1 MEEPRY
7 VLLLAYY
14 MPDLV
19 EMHLHLKLLHDQ
31 NTSILL
37 EEAEQCRT
45 PTAGFASDY
54 KCSSGEAGGCTVA
67 FWEWQE

>member
-1 MEEPRY
+1 MEELNY

-31 NTSILL
+31 NTLILL
-37 EEAEQCRT
+37 GEAEQCRT
-45 PTAGFASDY
+45 VTAGSASDY
-54 KCSSGEAGGCTVA
+54 KRSSGEAGGCIVA
-67 FWEWQE
+67 F